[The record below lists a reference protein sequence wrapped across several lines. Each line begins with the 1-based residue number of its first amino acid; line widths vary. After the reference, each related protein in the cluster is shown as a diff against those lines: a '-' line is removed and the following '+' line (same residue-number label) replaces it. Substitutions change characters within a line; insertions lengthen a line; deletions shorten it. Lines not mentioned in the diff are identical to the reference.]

1 MGYWS
6 NFELLKIQNTT
17 LHHIIR
23 LCLFILLLVLLK
35 NLDNFQILYFIFWY
49 LSVRSKGSFEQK
61 RRSWRR
67 WKVQLKLVIFIRR
80 AMRPLNTPKGVS
92 SMMTVIVFC
101 LLFTFVADT
110 DISLNPSVFLL
121 QTFSMSGERGSM
133 RVSGCE
139 RGMVE
144 PGVWTVAG
152 CLCLLCLLAWAM
164 PAERA
169 LHRTM
174 SGSGSWEKF
183 SLFTWSDCS
192 SVLMLF
198 DTVGSD
204 VFTMLVRLDI
214 FGFEVS
220 TVLDIV
226 LTGVFTVWAVS
237 TDWSLKP
244 TLQQPQCRIGF
255 PHHRKSEVSRTH
267 KC

>member
-1 MGYWS
+1 
-6 NFELLKIQNTT
+6 
-17 LHHIIR
+17 
-23 LCLFILLLVLLK
+23 
-35 NLDNFQILYFIFWY
+35 
-49 LSVRSKGSFEQK
+49 
-61 RRSWRR
+61 
-67 WKVQLKLVIFIRR
+67 
-80 AMRPLNTPKGVS
+80 MRPLNTPRGVS
-92 SMMTVIVFC
+92 SMTTVIVFC
-101 LLFTFVADT
+101 LMFTLVAAT
-110 DISLNPSVFLL
+110 ELSLDPSVFLL
-121 QTFSMSGERGSM
+121 LLELGSGWTQTFSMSGMRGSM
-133 RVSGCE
+133 RASGSE

-152 CLCLLCLLAWAM
+152 GLCLLCLLAWAM

-226 LTGVFTVWAVS
+226 LAGVFTVWAVS

-255 PHHRKSEVSRTH
+255 PHIRKSEVSRTH

>member
-1 MGYWS
+1 
-6 NFELLKIQNTT
+6 
-17 LHHIIR
+17 
-23 LCLFILLLVLLK
+23 
-35 NLDNFQILYFIFWY
+35 
-49 LSVRSKGSFEQK
+49 
-61 RRSWRR
+61 
-67 WKVQLKLVIFIRR
+67 
-80 AMRPLNTPKGVS
+80 MRPLNTPRGVS
-92 SMMTVIVFC
+92 SMTTVIVFC
-101 LLFTFVADT
+101 LMFTLVAAT
-110 DISLNPSVFLL
+110 ELSLDPSVFLL
-121 QTFSMSGERGSM
+121 LLELGSGWTQTFSMSGMRGSM
-133 RVSGCE
+133 RASGSE

-204 VFTMLVRLDI
+204 VFTVLVRPDI

-237 TDWSLKP
+237 TDWSL
-244 TLQQPQCRIGF
+244 QQPQCRIGF